1 MATFPPIA
9 PIFPVPKRTAPVGS
23 NTMLGDGYEVSLR
36 FGLNNVRPEWAL
48 TWETTAPNAD
58 TIDEFLQARADAGEA
73 FDWVPPDVSC
83 ALRWR
88 CEEWSVAHL
97 AFNWLRVT
105 ATFRQVF
112 EIGGAG
118 FCEFERVDF
127 CESGSLGGGF
137 SLISTGSIVTPIVGD
152 ILTAPISGLTKYYR
166 NDPAAPG
173 GSVFL
178 SEGPAYTITTGDV
191 DYTLYGEV
199 EVPSS
204 ILPSGYYPP
213 IRSTPTGIVQEP
225 GPRDGTYDAGGRTV
239 TITATRV
246 GSYTLTECRSP
257 FGSTTVP
264 INTSQTA
271 TRTGVNTITVEGVDV
286 TGGPTRVCG
295 GGGTLDNYSFGYFA
309 VSADGTVIMVPRI
322 GSIFL
327 FYQGIEW
334 SEICNVTV
342 TFSDDPGNPVPIES
356 LPRLS

>member
-1 MATFPPIA
+1 
-9 PIFPVPKRTAPVGS
+9 
-23 NTMLGDGYEVSLR
+23 MLGDGYEVSLR

-88 CEEWSVAHL
+88 CEEWSVEHL
-97 AFNWLRVT
+97 AFNWVRVT

-137 SLISTGSIVTPIVGD
+137 SLISTGSIITPIVGD

-199 EVPSS
+199 EVPSN

-213 IRSTPTGIVQEP
+213 IRSTPTGVVQEP

-239 TITATRV
+239 TITGTRV
-246 GSYTLTECRSP
+246 GSYTVTGCFAPTS
-257 FGSTTVP
+257 STAP
-264 INTSQTA
+264 INVSSTFPGTNVAS
-271 TRTGVNTITVEGVDV
+271 ITVEGLDW
-286 TGGPTRVCG
+286 TGGDGVQCG
-295 GGGTLDNYSFGYFA
+295 GP
-309 VSADGTVIMVPRI
+309 GTVGNYVI
-322 GSIFL
+322 GDFRVFVAFSNGSTTQALLLANGLVNL
-327 FYQGIEW
+327 FQESMEW
-334 SEICNVTV
+334 SEVRNVTV
-342 TFSDDPGNPVPIES
+342 EFADDPGNPVPLES